1 MNPTPRVTRALKVVS
16 GVNGRKRVSHPVVTA
31 STRIIID
38 RDTNEQTIV
47 LKRDSP
53 SRTHNGHGSDFSPL
67 LTVDMKGFKMA
78 NLK

>member
-1 MNPTPRVTRALKVVS
+1 MRVVA
-16 GVNGRKRVSHPVVTA
+16 GVNGRKRATHPVVTA

-53 SRTHNGHGSDFSPL
+53 SRTHNGHGKPTLSL